1 VSSID
6 ALVDWLIDGA
16 PGATSSPDVVGRV
29 GADLRA
35 AGVPLDRLLGYVTTL
50 HPSIAG
56 RWFNWSAHK
65 PVQVG
70 ELPHGIFDSERF
82 TNSPIGKVVLDKVEH
97 RARLTVEAERQVYP
111 VLEEL
116 WGEGYTDYLAVPMMF
131 TTGAPHVITYAT
143 RSAAGFSDADLD
155 ALRRV
160 IRPLARIAEILAQ
173 RRVATTLLDTYVGR
187 KSGDRILRGRIRRGD
202 FETLRAVIWFSDLR
216 GFTEL
221 STRATTR
228 EVIETLNGVFDCQVP
243 SIEKH
248 GGEVLKFMG
257 DGLLAIFPFG
267 EGYDPAAVADR
278 ALEAAEEALAAMAAL
293 APLRIGLAL
302 HVGELAYGNIGS
314 AHRLDFTA
322 IGPAVNLASRLEG
335 LTSKL
340 GRPLVISEE
349 LARLTT
355 RASEE
360 LGTFELKGI
369 ATPARV
375 FAPERRS

>member
-16 PGATSSPDVVGRV
+16 PGATTAPEVVGRV
-29 GADLRA
+29 GSELRA
-35 AGVPLDRLLGYVTTL
+35 ADVPLDRLLGYVTTL
-50 HPSIAG
+50 HPSVAG
-56 RWFNWSAHK
+56 RFFEWSADK

-70 ELPHGIFDSERF
+70 ELPHGIFESERWK
-82 TNSPIGKVVLDKVEH
+82 NSPLAKAILGRTEH
-97 RARLTVEAERQVYP
+97 RARLTMEAQRRVYP

-116 WGEGYTDYLAVPMMF
+116 WGQGFTDYLAHPMLF
-131 TTGAPHVITYAT
+131 TSGQAHVVTFA
-143 RSAAGFSDADLD
+143 SKAADGFSEADL
-155 ALRRV
+155 ASLRRI

-187 KSGDRILRGRIRRGD
+187 KTGDRILAGRIRRGD
-202 FETLRAVIWFSDLR
+202 YETLRAVIWFSDLR

-221 STRATTR
+221 STRATTP
-228 EVIETLNGVFDCQVP
+228 EVIETLNRVFDCQVP

-267 EGYDPAAVADR
+267 DADEPAAVADR
-278 ALEAAEEALAAMAAL
+278 ALEAAHQALAAVVAL

-302 HVGELAYGNIGS
+302 HVGELAYGNIGGE
-314 AHRLDFTA
+314 HRLDFTA
-322 IGPAVNLASRLEG
+322 IGPAVNLTSRLEG

-340 GRPLVISEE
+340 GKPLVISEE

-355 RASEE
+355 RASDE

-369 ATPARV
+369 PSPARV
-375 FAPERRS
+375 FAPRT